1 MKCVK
6 CGAELPEG
14 KLYCAECGEEII
26 MVPDFEAEV
35 ENQID
40 ETMNQILDE
49 IEEQE
54 DTDQT
59 RKEKKKHHWF
69 LWLMIIVVVG
79 ICIVIYAV
87 WFLLTSVEYRM
98 QRGDYY
104 SSQGDY
110 HKAIEYYELIVEQD
124 EENIPVLWKLT
135 DSYNKLNNYEEYEA
149 CLHKLAESSY
159 ASEEDQ
165 FKAYESLISLYIEKK
180 DYQKIDSLLNYCN
193 NVRVVET
200 YSYLLV
206 SEPRFSHEAGF
217 YKEIIPLKLYCDE
230 GEKIYYTMDGSV
242 PTTESH
248 VYSGIIF
255 LEGGEYEIK
264 AVCVNK
270 YGIVG
275 KVITKEYQIEF

>member
-40 ETMNQILDE
+40 ETMNQILDDIDE
-49 IEEQE
+49 RDNASEAHK
-54 DTDQT
+54 T
-59 RKEKKKHHWF
+59 KKKHHFF
-69 LWLMIIVVVG
+69 LGLMIIIVVG
-79 ICIVIYAV
+79 IGVVIYAV
-87 WFLLTSVEYRM
+87 WFLLTSPEYRTN
-98 QRGDYY
+98 RGNYY
-104 SSQGDY
+104 ANQGDY
-110 HKAIEYYELIVEQD
+110 HKAIEYYELIVEQ
-124 EENIPVLWKLT
+124 EEDNIPVLWKLAECY
-135 DSYNKLNNYEEYEA
+135 DRLNNFEEYES
-149 CLHKLAESSY
+149 CLYRLAENPHS
-159 ASEEDQ
+159 AEEDQ
-165 FKAYESLISLYIEKK
+165 FNAYRCLISLYIEKN

-206 SEPRFSHEAGF
+206 SEPQFSHEAGF
-217 YKEIIPLKLYCDE
+217 YKEIIPLKLHCNE
-230 GEKIYYTMDGSV
+230 GETIYYTMDGSI
-242 PTTESH
+242 PTVESK

-255 LEGGEYEIK
+255 LESGEYEIK